1 MGPETGDHK
10 KRDQKWERA
19 RSIFRKNDLT
29 GVDSRCEIDGES
41 DSDAQ
46 VSDQKHPVFATA
58 AELKDGA
65 LFGRSDQAIRSSVGA
80 LCGAGYLPIPACDDS
95 AAETGRPG
103 DYEKPD
109 GGCKHS
115 EGLGA
120 EGSEEAVR
128 VRKEKI
134 VQAGEPDG
142 RKQPWPELVRFGG
155 VSEELC
161 ESDRSE

>member
-1 MGPETGDHK
+1 MDC
-10 KRDQKWERA
+10 
-19 RSIFRKNDLT
+19 
-29 GVDSRCEIDGES
+29 RCKIDGES

-46 VSDQKHPVFATA
+46 VSGQKHLVFATAGQRLA

-80 LCGAGYLPIPACDDS
+80 YAGPGIFRFQRATIVPP
-95 AAETGRPG
+95 ETGRPG

-115 EGLGA
+115 EGMGA

-142 RKQPWPELVRFGG
+142 RKQP
-155 VSEELC
+155 
-161 ESDRSE
+161 